1 MNHLLFIG
9 NLGAGEIIVI
19 ALVVLLLFGGKKI
32 PELMKGLGKG
42 LDALLGDDFTN
53 EPEVKSSLFL
63 PISQVE
69 SCAAQPRKQFDPDAL
84 ADLADSIRQH
94 GIIQPLTVRKL
105 QSGYYQIIAGE
116 RRWRASRAAGLKEV
130 PVRILEADDKLAME
144 LALVEN
150 LQREDLNAIEEA
162 QGIKALMDTL
172 SLTQDEAAERVGKSR
187 PAVANALRLLKLPDS
202 VIALVSDGK
211 LSPGHARALLG
222 FKDEQDIIE
231 TADLIIEKGLTVR
244 DVEKLVKK
252 RNKEPKAEKPA
263 ARRASYYDE
272 VELAL
277 TDFLGRKVKVGTKP
291 GKESGVL
298 EIDFFDKDDLTR
310 LADALKSLGD

>member
-1 MNHLLFIG
+1 M
-9 NLGAGEIIVI
+9 A
-19 ALVVLLLFGGKKI
+19 AKKG
-32 PELMKGLGKG
+32 GLGRG
-42 LDALLGDDFTN
+42 LDALFADNSIEEIASTSAVKLKIMDI
-53 EPEVKSSLFL
+53 EPNRD
-63 PISQVE
+63 
-69 SCAAQPRKQFDPDAL
+69 QPRKIFDEDAL
-84 ADLADSIRQH
+84 AELADSIAKH
-94 GIIQPLTVRKL
+94 GVIQPLLVRPMPDG
-105 QSGYYQIIAGE
+105 SYQLVAGE
-116 RRWRASRAAGLKEV
+116 RRWRASRMAGLTEV
-130 PVRILEADDKLAME
+130 PVVIKELSDDEAMV
-144 LALVEN
+144 LALIEN

>member
-1 MNHLLFIG
+1 M
-9 NLGAGEIIVI
+9 A
-19 ALVVLLLFGGKKI
+19 AKKG
-32 PELMKGLGKG
+32 GLGRG
-42 LDALLGDDFTN
+42 LDALFADNSIEEIASTSA
-53 EPEVKSSLFL
+53 VKLKIMDIA
-63 PISQVE
+63 PNRD
-69 SCAAQPRKQFDPDAL
+69 QPRKIFDEDAL
-84 ADLADSIRQH
+84 AELADSIAKH
-94 GIIQPLTVRKL
+94 GVIQPLLVRPMPDG
-105 QSGYYQIIAGE
+105 SYQLVAGE
-116 RRWRASRAAGLKEV
+116 RRWRAARMAGLTEV
-130 PVRILEADDKLAME
+130 PVVIKELSDDEAMA
-144 LALVEN
+144 LALIEN

>member
-1 MNHLLFIG
+1 M
-9 NLGAGEIIVI
+9 A
-19 ALVVLLLFGGKKI
+19 AKKG
-32 PELMKGLGKG
+32 GLGRG
-42 LDALLGDDFTN
+42 LDALFADNSIEEIASTSALKLKIMDI
-53 EPEVKSSLFL
+53 EPNRD
-63 PISQVE
+63 
-69 SCAAQPRKQFDPDAL
+69 QPRKIFDEDAL
-84 ADLADSIRQH
+84 AELADSIAKH
-94 GIIQPLTVRKL
+94 GVIQPLLVRPMPDG
-105 QSGYYQIIAGE
+105 SYQLVAGE
-116 RRWRASRAAGLKEV
+116 RRWRASRMAGLTEV
-130 PVRILEADDKLAME
+130 PVVIKELSDDEAMA
-144 LALVEN
+144 LALIEN

>member
-1 MNHLLFIG
+1 M
-9 NLGAGEIIVI
+9 A
-19 ALVVLLLFGGKKI
+19 AKKG
-32 PELMKGLGKG
+32 GLGRG
-42 LDALLGDDFTN
+42 LDALFADNSIEEISSTGVVKLKTMDI
-53 EPEVKSSLFL
+53 EPNRD
-63 PISQVE
+63 
-69 SCAAQPRKQFDPDAL
+69 QPRKTFDEDAL
-84 ADLADSIRQH
+84 AELADSIAKH
-94 GIIQPLTVRKL
+94 GVIQPLLVRPMPDG
-105 QSGYYQIIAGE
+105 SYQLVAGE
-116 RRWRASRAAGLKEV
+116 RRWRASRMAGLTEV
-130 PVRILEADDKLAME
+130 PVVIKELSDDEAMA
-144 LALVEN
+144 LALIEN

-187 PAVANALRLLKLPDS
+187 PAIANALRLLKLPDS

-222 FKDEQDIIE
+222 FRDEQDIIE
-231 TADLIIEKGLTVR
+231 TADIVIEKGLTVR

-298 EIDFFDKDDLTR
+298 EIDFFDKEDLSR

>member
-1 MNHLLFIG
+1 M
-9 NLGAGEIIVI
+9 A
-19 ALVVLLLFGGKKI
+19 AKKG
-32 PELMKGLGKG
+32 GLGRG
-42 LDALLGDDFTN
+42 LDALFADNSIEEIASTSAVKLKIMDI
-53 EPEVKSSLFL
+53 EPNRD
-63 PISQVE
+63 
-69 SCAAQPRKQFDPDAL
+69 QPRKIFDEDAL
-84 ADLADSIRQH
+84 AELADSIAKH
-94 GIIQPLTVRKL
+94 GVIQPLLVRPMPDG
-105 QSGYYQIIAGE
+105 SYQLVAGE
-116 RRWRASRAAGLKEV
+116 RRWRASRMAGLTEV
-130 PVRILEADDKLAME
+130 PVVIKELSDDEAMA
-144 LALVEN
+144 LALIEN

-263 ARRASYYDE
+263 ARRTSYYDE

>member
-1 MNHLLFIG
+1 M
-9 NLGAGEIIVI
+9 AV
-19 ALVVLLLFGGKKI
+19 KKG
-32 PELMKGLGKG
+32 GLGRG
-42 LDALLGDDFTN
+42 LDALFADNSIEEIASTSAVKLKIMDI
-53 EPEVKSSLFL
+53 EPNRD
-63 PISQVE
+63 
-69 SCAAQPRKQFDPDAL
+69 QPRKIFDEDAL
-84 ADLADSIRQH
+84 AELADSIAKH
-94 GIIQPLTVRKL
+94 GVIQPLLVRPMPDG
-105 QSGYYQIIAGE
+105 SYQLVAGE
-116 RRWRASRAAGLKEV
+116 RRWRASRMAGLTEV
-130 PVRILEADDKLAME
+130 PVVIKELSDDEAMA
-144 LALVEN
+144 LALIEN

>member
-1 MNHLLFIG
+1 M
-9 NLGAGEIIVI
+9 A
-19 ALVVLLLFGGKKI
+19 AKKG
-32 PELMKGLGKG
+32 GLGRG
-42 LDALLGDDFTN
+42 LDALFADNSIEEIASTSAVKLKIMDI
-53 EPEVKSSLFL
+53 EPNRD
-63 PISQVE
+63 
-69 SCAAQPRKQFDPDAL
+69 QPRKIFDEDAL
-84 ADLADSIRQH
+84 AELADSIAKH
-94 GIIQPLTVRKL
+94 GVIQPLLVRPMPDG
-105 QSGYYQIIAGE
+105 SYQLVAGE
-116 RRWRASRAAGLKEV
+116 RRWRASRMAGLTEV
-130 PVRILEADDKLAME
+130 PVVIKELSDDEAMA
-144 LALVEN
+144 LALIEN

-244 DVEKLVKK
+244 NVEKLVKK

>member
-1 MNHLLFIG
+1 M
-9 NLGAGEIIVI
+9 A
-19 ALVVLLLFGGKKI
+19 AKKG
-32 PELMKGLGKG
+32 GLGRG
-42 LDALLGDDFTN
+42 LDALFADNSIEEIASTSAVKLKIMDI
-53 EPEVKSSLFL
+53 EPNRD
-63 PISQVE
+63 
-69 SCAAQPRKQFDPDAL
+69 QPRKIFDEDAL
-84 ADLADSIRQH
+84 AELADSIAKH
-94 GIIQPLTVRKL
+94 GVIQPLLVRPMPDG
-105 QSGYYQIIAGE
+105 SYQLVAGE
-116 RRWRASRAAGLKEV
+116 RRWRASRMAGLTEV
-130 PVRILEADDKLAME
+130 PVVIKELSDDEAMA
-144 LALVEN
+144 LALIEN

-211 LSPGHARALLG
+211 PSPGHARALLG

>member
-1 MNHLLFIG
+1 M
-9 NLGAGEIIVI
+9 A
-19 ALVVLLLFGGKKI
+19 AKKG
-32 PELMKGLGKG
+32 GLGRG
-42 LDALLGDDFTN
+42 LDALFADNSIEEIASTSAVKLKIMDI
-53 EPEVKSSLFL
+53 EPNRD
-63 PISQVE
+63 
-69 SCAAQPRKQFDPDAL
+69 QPRKIFDEDAL
-84 ADLADSIRQH
+84 AELADSIAKH
-94 GIIQPLTVRKL
+94 GVIQPLLVRPMPDG
-105 QSGYYQIIAGE
+105 SYQLVAGE
-116 RRWRASRAAGLKEV
+116 RRWRASRMAGLTEV
-130 PVRILEADDKLAME
+130 PVVIKELSDDEAMA
-144 LALVEN
+144 LALIEN

-252 RNKEPKAEKPA
+252 RNK
-263 ARRASYYDE
+263 RAQGGEASRSPR
-272 VELAL
+272 ELL
-277 TDFLGRKVKVGTKP
+277 
-291 GKESGVL
+291 
-298 EIDFFDKDDLTR
+298 
-310 LADALKSLGD
+310 

>member
-1 MNHLLFIG
+1 M
-9 NLGAGEIIVI
+9 A
-19 ALVVLLLFGGKKI
+19 AKKG
-32 PELMKGLGKG
+32 GLGRG
-42 LDALLGDDFTN
+42 LDALFADNSIEEIASTSAVKLKIMDI
-53 EPEVKSSLFL
+53 EPNRD
-63 PISQVE
+63 
-69 SCAAQPRKQFDPDAL
+69 QPRKIFDEDAL
-84 ADLADSIRQH
+84 AELADSIAKH
-94 GIIQPLTVRKL
+94 GVIQPLLVRPMPDG
-105 QSGYYQIIAGE
+105 SYQLVAGE
-116 RRWRASRAAGLKEV
+116 RRWRASRMAGMTEV
-130 PVRILEADDKLAME
+130 PVVIKELSDDEAMA
-144 LALVEN
+144 LALIEN

>member
-1 MNHLLFIG
+1 M
-9 NLGAGEIIVI
+9 A
-19 ALVVLLLFGGKKI
+19 AKKG
-32 PELMKGLGKG
+32 GLGRG
-42 LDALLGDDFTN
+42 LDALFADNSIEEIASTSAVKLKIMDI
-53 EPEVKSSLFL
+53 EPNRD
-63 PISQVE
+63 
-69 SCAAQPRKQFDPDAL
+69 QPRKIFDEDAL
-84 ADLADSIRQH
+84 AELADSIAKH
-94 GIIQPLTVRKL
+94 GVIQPLLVRPMPDG
-105 QSGYYQIIAGE
+105 SYQLVAGE
-116 RRWRASRAAGLKEV
+116 RRWRASRMAGLTEV
-130 PVRILEADDKLAME
+130 PVVIKELSDDEAMA
-144 LALVEN
+144 LALIEN

-202 VIALVSDGK
+202 VIALVSAGK

>member
-1 MNHLLFIG
+1 M
-9 NLGAGEIIVI
+9 A
-19 ALVVLLLFGGKKI
+19 AKKG
-32 PELMKGLGKG
+32 GLGRG
-42 LDALLGDDFTN
+42 LDALFADNSIEEIASTSAVKLKIMDI
-53 EPEVKSSLFL
+53 EPNRD
-63 PISQVE
+63 
-69 SCAAQPRKQFDPDAL
+69 QPRKIFDEDAL
-84 ADLADSIRQH
+84 AELADSIAKH
-94 GIIQPLTVRKL
+94 GVIQPLLVRPMPDG
-105 QSGYYQIIAGE
+105 SYQLVAGE
-116 RRWRASRAAGLKEV
+116 RRWRASRMAGLTEV
-130 PVRILEADDKLAME
+130 PVVIKELSDDEAMA
-144 LALVEN
+144 LALIEN

-310 LADALKSLGD
+310 LADALKSHGD

>member
-1 MNHLLFIG
+1 M
-9 NLGAGEIIVI
+9 A
-19 ALVVLLLFGGKKI
+19 AKKG
-32 PELMKGLGKG
+32 GLGRG
-42 LDALLGDDFTN
+42 LDALFADNSIEEIASTSAVKLKIMDI
-53 EPEVKSSLFL
+53 EPNRD
-63 PISQVE
+63 
-69 SCAAQPRKQFDPDAL
+69 QPRKIFDEDAL
-84 ADLADSIRQH
+84 AELADSIAKH
-94 GIIQPLTVRKL
+94 GVIQPLLVRPMPDG
-105 QSGYYQIIAGE
+105 SYQLVAGE
-116 RRWRASRAAGLKEV
+116 RRWRASRMAGLTEV
-130 PVRILEADDKLAME
+130 PVVIKELSDDEAMA
-144 LALVEN
+144 LALIEN

-162 QGIKALMDTL
+162 QGIKTLMDTL

>member
-1 MNHLLFIG
+1 M
-9 NLGAGEIIVI
+9 A
-19 ALVVLLLFGGKKI
+19 AKKG
-32 PELMKGLGKG
+32 GLGRG
-42 LDALLGDDFTN
+42 LDALFADNSIEEIASTSAVKLKIVDI
-53 EPEVKSSLFL
+53 EPNRD
-63 PISQVE
+63 
-69 SCAAQPRKQFDPDAL
+69 QPRKIFDEDAL
-84 ADLADSIRQH
+84 AELADSIAKH
-94 GIIQPLTVRKL
+94 GVIQPLLVRPMPDG
-105 QSGYYQIIAGE
+105 SYQLVAGE
-116 RRWRASRAAGLKEV
+116 RRWRASRMAGLTEV
-130 PVRILEADDKLAME
+130 PVVIKELSDDEAMA
-144 LALVEN
+144 LALIEN

>member
-1 MNHLLFIG
+1 M
-9 NLGAGEIIVI
+9 A
-19 ALVVLLLFGGKKI
+19 AKKG
-32 PELMKGLGKG
+32 GLGRG
-42 LDALLGDDFTN
+42 LDALFADNSIEEIASTGAVKLKIMDI
-53 EPEVKSSLFL
+53 EPNRD
-63 PISQVE
+63 
-69 SCAAQPRKQFDPDAL
+69 QPRKIFDEDAL
-84 ADLADSIRQH
+84 AELADSIAKH
-94 GIIQPLTVRKL
+94 GVIQPLLVRPMPDG
-105 QSGYYQIIAGE
+105 SYQLVAGE
-116 RRWRASRAAGLKEV
+116 RRWRASRMAGLTEV
-130 PVRILEADDKLAME
+130 PVVIKELSDDEAMA
-144 LALVEN
+144 LALIEN

-277 TDFLGRKVKVGTKP
+277 TDFLGRKVRVGTKP